1 MAVKLPS
8 RPRTAGEILPS
19 TDHSHVVETE
29 KDEEED
35 EEEEEEEA
43 EAGSTSDYHSELGEE
58 DLIPLTPSVTDYL
71 HGLHKLIKQHGRTY
85 HAFCEGKYHLPN
97 DELEK
102 DRMDMVHRIYELAL
116 GELFLAPISDNPR
129 DILDM
134 GTGTGI
140 WAIECA
146 DNYPSA
152 LVRGNDLSPIQPFF
166 VPSNCVFEIDDFEE
180 WGLPYEFDF
189 MSSPS
194 TPLLARTHPHS
205 PSRRATITLEAA
217 ATRRLDMRLG
227 TLYSGLSKAER
238 TGSPIFHYVSYV
250 IGSNRMRI
258 SRRQGLP

>member
-134 GTGTGI
+134 EREQNI
-140 WAIECA
+140 PWLMI
-146 DNYPSA
+146 DS
-152 LVRGNDLSPIQPFF
+152 S

-194 TPLLARTHPHS
+194 TALLARTHPHS